1 MPFLHRPSPLASPI
15 GSRSCVCQG
24 EYADRK
30 GPWERAARAGKNK
43 QGAVGRHIT
52 PTIRRLD
59 DQTENRRLT
68 RTTHP
73 TTIKLAGWKRLS
85 LKILL
90 VQAVPA
96 VIGLALE
103 LAD

>member
-1 MPFLHRPSPLASPI
+1 
-15 GSRSCVCQG
+15 
-24 EYADRK
+24 
-30 GPWERAARAGKNK
+30 
-43 QGAVGRHIT
+43 VGRKKQAGCRWSSHHAEY
-52 PTIRRLD
+52 RRLD

-85 LKILL
+85 IKILL